1 MVNHPL
7 HRLFVPLFYPFTYHS
22 LIWLNNS
29 LNKNLEWKL
38 YKSVNADNHID
49 ISELFSLGFNELC
62 IITYYGDNMNS
73 VFAPTIFPKAAL
85 MIDSKTNFYFTNGG
99 ANSNPG
105 FYAFYQCV
113 SNKLSCLH
121 FLDNGADKLSVST
134 TMLYYT

>member
-1 MVNHPL
+1 MV
-7 HRLFVPLFYPFTYHS
+7 
-22 LIWLNNS
+22 NNS

-62 IITYYGDNMNS
+62 IITYYGDNINN

-85 MIDSKTNFYFTNGG
+85 MVESKTNFYFTNGG

-121 FLDNGADKLSVST
+121 FLDNGEDKLSVST
-134 TMLYYT
+134 TMLYYR